1 MLTRK
6 RLFRRAVI
14 LMSTA
19 ALATQLTACG
29 EKIVRPEGFSTP
41 AAAETEAPKLASEI
55 FAQGAKAALIDAV
68 DKSERIGSAQLSL
81 LLDPG
86 AQFDD
91 TKSNYTKS
99 NLTLINTEDD
109 SGDLIISFESSVDSA
124 SGNASMVASIQ
135 AGNEVA
141 QSGGVYATGNTLL
154 IKKANPDEPMIQ
166 HTLDPAVASSFK
178 SLTVLERLS
187 RVLSD
192 TTKTK
197 ITADEWS
204 SAIDAYL
211 SSVAATAQETN
222 YVSETQNVAM
232 AGTSEDCTATTL
244 TLSGQNAAAAARGMV
259 SLISLDPS
267 FKSYFVSQYYLD
279 ENTLGVT
286 GMDGALRDLDAMTPD
301 EINAM
306 TLTFKTLSGEK
317 TSAVYLNAV
326 TGTKALTVLFK
337 FYEDGNVREN
347 DISFTGFDGGG
358 IKMTEQNCSA
368 GGDNYS
374 GQIVY
379 DDTAPGGVV
388 QEHSEITTQ
397 STITQ
402 GSFTSKIQMKY
413 SRAPA
418 VGMSGMDF
426 GATLDYTQTE
436 TAQGASGNSTGTF
449 SVTSDGETQTIN
461 LSMTL
466 EQSDVCP
473 PISAPQFIPGAGV
486 STSDQTSLYSA
497 LFGANEDGT
506 TQEAFN
512 NAPVSLRSLSA
523 LTIIFF

>member
-55 FAQGAKAALIDAV
+55 FAEGAKAALIDAV
-68 DKSERIGSAQLSL
+68 DKSERLGSAQLSL
-81 LLDPG
+81 LLNPG

-99 NLTLINTEDD
+99 NITLINTEDE
-109 SGDLIISFESSVDSA
+109 SGDIIISFESSLDSA
-124 SGNASMVASIQ
+124 SGDSSMVASIQ

-141 QSGGVYATGNTLL
+141 QSGGIYAVGNTLL
-154 IKKANPDEPMIQ
+154 VKKPNPDEPMIQ
-166 HTLDPAVASSFK
+166 HTLDPAVAASFK
-178 SLTVLERLS
+178 SLTVMERFG
-187 RVLSD
+187 RALSD
-192 TTKTK
+192 TT
-197 ITADEWS
+197 TAKMNDDEWA

-211 SSVAATAQETN
+211 QSVALTAQETN

-244 TLSGQNAAAAARGMV
+244 TLSGQNAASAVRGMV

-267 FKSYFVSQYYLD
+267 FKSYFVSQYFLD
-279 ENTLGVT
+279 ESTFGVT
-286 GMDGALRDLDAMTPD
+286 GMDGALRDLNAMTPE

-306 TLTFKTLSGEK
+306 TLTFKSLSGEK

-326 TGTKALTVLFK
+326 TGARALTILFK
-337 FYEDGNVREN
+337 FYEDGNIREN
-347 DISFTGFDGGG
+347 DISFTGFDGAG

-368 GGDNYS
+368 GGDNYT
-374 GQIVY
+374 GLITY
-379 DDTAPGGVV
+379 DDFAPGGAS
-388 QEHSEITTQ
+388 QEHSEISTQ
-397 STITQ
+397 SVITQ
-402 GSFTSKIQMKY
+402 GSLSSKAQLKY
-413 SRAPA
+413 SRAA
-418 VGMSGMDF
+418 AGGISGMDF
-426 GATLDYTQTE
+426 GAALDYSQTDN
-436 TAQGASGNSTGTF
+436 AQGTSGTSTGTF
-449 SVTSDGETQTIN
+449 TVTSDGETQTIN

-473 PISAPQFIPGAGV
+473 PISVPQFIPGAGI
-486 STSDQTSLYSA
+486 STSDQSGLYNA
-497 LFGANEDGT
+497 ILGGNEDGV

-512 NAPVSLRSLSA
+512 NSPVSVRSLSV
-523 LTIIFF
+523 LSLLFF

>member
-1 MLTRK
+1 
-6 RLFRRAVI
+6 
-14 LMSTA
+14 MSTP
-19 ALATQLTACG
+19 CG

-211 SSVAATAQETN
+211 
-222 YVSETQNVAM
+222 
-232 AGTSEDCTATTL
+232 
-244 TLSGQNAAAAARGMV
+244 
-259 SLISLDPS
+259 
-267 FKSYFVSQYYLD
+267 
-279 ENTLGVT
+279 
-286 GMDGALRDLDAMTPD
+286 
-301 EINAM
+301 
-306 TLTFKTLSGEK
+306 
-317 TSAVYLNAV
+317 
-326 TGTKALTVLFK
+326 
-337 FYEDGNVREN
+337 
-347 DISFTGFDGGG
+347 
-358 IKMTEQNCSA
+358 
-368 GGDNYS
+368 
-374 GQIVY
+374 
-379 DDTAPGGVV
+379 
-388 QEHSEITTQ
+388 
-397 STITQ
+397 
-402 GSFTSKIQMKY
+402 
-413 SRAPA
+413 
-418 VGMSGMDF
+418 
-426 GATLDYTQTE
+426 
-436 TAQGASGNSTGTF
+436 
-449 SVTSDGETQTIN
+449 
-461 LSMTL
+461 
-466 EQSDVCP
+466 
-473 PISAPQFIPGAGV
+473 
-486 STSDQTSLYSA
+486 
-497 LFGANEDGT
+497 
-506 TQEAFN
+506 
-512 NAPVSLRSLSA
+512 
-523 LTIIFF
+523 